1 LPSLGG
7 EGGEGFNFTT
17 IRDLQTLLKGKDFK
31 SEKEM
36 MEYLKA
42 NIEMWEGW
50 SHLSDGI
57 RTTSQLE
64 TEIKNLI
71 KMYEAWDKANE
82 QVKASL
88 TDLFGQLGNDIATNM
103 INSFIEVGKA
113 TDNLEESFQSL
124 GQTILETFLQSAIID
139 DILMPKIDELSSM
152 LTSVAT
158 GGMSLEEFGE
168 RLAATT
174 NDLKAQIE
182 AIAPGW
188 EMIFQTWQKE
198 GLLPTEGG
206 GTSDLGE
213 GIKGIT
219 EDTASLLASYINAM
233 RADLSMMR
241 GIQAK
246 YLPSIGES
254 MPTIMDYLAQ
264 IQANTYNTAM
274 SNASLLDE
282 TRAILGELR
291 SVITTD
297 SGDTAIRVY
306 S

>member
-1 LPSLGG
+1 
-7 EGGEGFNFTT
+7 
-17 IRDLQTLLKGKDFK
+17 
-31 SEKEM
+31 
-36 MEYLKA
+36 
-42 NIEMWEGW
+42 MWEGW
-50 SHLSDGI
+50 SHFSDGI
-57 RTTSQLE
+57 RTTSELE
-64 TEIKNLI
+64 TEIRNLI
-71 KMYEAWDKANE
+71 KVYEAWDEANK

-88 TDLFGQLGNDIATNM
+88 TDIFGQLGSDIASNM

-113 TDNLEESFQSL
+113 TANLEDSFYSL
-124 GQTILETFLQSAIID
+124 GQTILETFLQTAIIED
-139 DILMPKIDELSSM
+139 VLMPKIDDLSAM
-152 LTSVAT
+152 MTNVAT
-158 GGMSLEEFGE
+158 GGMSMEEFAVELG
-168 RLAATT
+168 AFSD
-174 NDLKAQIE
+174 DLKATLE
-182 AIAPGW
+182 ALAPAW
-188 EMIFQTWQKE
+188 EEVFKVFQEE
-198 GLLPTEGG
+198 GLLQTQGAV
-206 GTSDLGE
+206 TTDMGE

-233 RADLSMMR
+233 RADLSMMK

-246 YLPSIGES
+246 YLPAIGES